1 MDKLLTMSNQEITR
15 LEVMQ
20 RLKDKRL
27 LQKEAAQLL
36 GISLRQVKR
45 LWRAYRKEG
54 AKGLVSV
61 RRGKPSNHRLDA
73 VNAAALDLIQR
84 SGMKILADPGAREL
98 VEVHGLQISRKVC
111 DGS

>member
-27 LQKEAAQLL
+27 KQKEAAQLL
-36 GISLRQVKR
+36 GISIRQVTR
-45 LWRAYRKEG
+45 LWRAYRKKG
-54 AKGLVSV
+54 AKGLVSA

-73 VNAAALDLIQR
+73 
-84 SGMKILADPGAREL
+84 GMTQQACGGKEM
-98 VEVHGLQISRKVC
+98 VC
-111 DGS
+111 V